1 MGFVASIPLIAGA
14 VLASFVNLKEHYHLY
29 HGFWWWWWWWCDH
42 SCLSALT
49 FLCGPQV
56 MLKVM
61 QKLLQKRLKVIK
73 DRIVLHMLDF

>member
-1 MGFVASIPLIAGA
+1 MGFVANIPLIAGA

-29 HGFWWWWWWWCDH
+29 HGFWWWCAH

-49 FLCGPQV
+49 FLCGPRHA
-56 MLKVM
+56 KGYAKII
-61 QKLLQKRLKVIK
+61 QKGLKVIK

>member
-1 MGFVASIPLIAGA
+1 MGFVATIPLIAGA

-29 HGFWWWWWWWCDH
+29 HGFWWSAH

-61 QKLLQKRLKVIK
+61 RKLLQKGLKVIN